1 MTAVIAGPLDEL
13 TRLHRAGALAAEHPR
28 VAGLLAELTEV
39 DLRRA
44 GALLARLDPDAV
56 LAAHPRTPVVSI
68 AVTGHGTLGPL
79 VPALAAELGRHGL
92 LPRPHVSTFDSW
104 VQDLSDPG
112 SALLRAGTDLVCCVL
127 DPMVVADELPVPWRP
142 ADAAAVLDAKLRLV
156 DGLAGRYAAAGPGM
170 LVLNT
175 LPLPRTLT
183 GQLVDHRGRAELGA
197 LWREFNAALLRLGA
211 AHPSLVVLDLD
222 PLLAAGVPATEPR
235 MSVYAK
241 AHLSADLLAGYA
253 REVGHLARAVA
264 GRTKKA
270 LVLDLD
276 NTVWGGVV
284 GDDGVDGIEVGEG
297 HRGAAYAAF
306 QRVAKQIGAQGV
318 LLAAVSKND
327 PEPVARALAEH
338 PGMVL
343 REPDLVRVTA
353 NWRPKPDN
361 LRELAADLNLGV
373 DSFVFADDSD
383 YERALVRRELPGV
396 AVVDLDGEPALHVA
410 RLLADGWFDT
420 RELTAEDRAR
430 PAAYRREAARSDFLR
445 GADSVADYLR
455 ELGITVR
462 VSPVTARELP
472 RVSQLTLR
480 TNQFNLTTERL
491 QPAQVQALLDDPA
504 ALTLAVHAGDRFGDH
519 GLVGAVLARRHGGT
533 GAGGTLAIDNMVLS
547 CRVFSRGIEQ
557 GVLAALLRHAADTGA
572 TAVTGSY
579 RPSPRNG
586 IVADFYPRHGFT
598 AAGTDDDIDD
608 GTDRWRHD
616 LADIPAVPAHLELTT
631 DWGAA

>member
-1 MTAVIAGPLDEL
+1 MTATVAGPLDEL
-13 TRLHRAGALAAEHPR
+13 TELHRAGALAASYPR
-28 VAGLLAELTEV
+28 LAGLLAGLSDV

-44 GALLARLDPDAV
+44 GAVLSRLDPDAV
-56 LAAHPRTPVVSI
+56 LAEHPRTPVLSV

-79 VPALAAELGRHGL
+79 LPALAAELGRHGL
-92 LPRPHVSTFDSW
+92 LLRPYLSTFDSW
-104 VQDLSDPG
+104 VPDLSDPG
-112 SALLRAGTDLVCCVL
+112 SALYAAGADLVCCVL
-127 DPMVVADELPVPWRP
+127 DPMIVADELPTPWRP
-142 ADAAAVLDAKLRLV
+142 ADAAAVLDAKLRLLT
-156 DGLAGRYAAAGPGM
+156 GLAQRYAAAGRGT

-175 LPLPRTLT
+175 LPLPRALT
-183 GQLVDHRGRAELGA
+183 AQLVDHRGRAELGA
-197 LWREFNAALLRLGA
+197 LWRDFNAALLRLTGSHA
-211 AHPSLVVLDLD
+211 ALAVLDLD
-222 PLLAAGVPATEPR
+222 PVLAAGVPATEPR
-235 MSVYAK
+235 LSTYAK
-241 AHLSADLLAGYA
+241 AHLSAELLAGYA
-253 REVGHLARAVA
+253 REVGHLARAAA
-264 GRTKKA
+264 GRTRKA

-276 NTVWGGVV
+276 NTLWGGVV
-284 GDDGVDGIEVGEG
+284 GDDGPDGIEVGHG
-297 HRGAAYAAF
+297 HRGEAYAAF
-306 QRVAKQIGAQGV
+306 QRVAKQIGSQGV

-327 PEPVARALAEH
+327 PEPVAQALAEH

-343 REPDLVRVTA
+343 RAGDFVRVTA
-353 NWRPKPDN
+353 NWRSKPEN

-396 AVVDLDGEPALHVA
+396 AVVDLDGEPALHVQ

-430 PAAYRREAARSDFLR
+430 PAAYRQEAARSDFLR

-462 VSPVTARELP
+462 LSAVTERELP

-480 TNQFNLTTERL
+480 TNQFTLTTERL
-491 QPAQVQALLDDPA
+491 QPAQVRSRVDDPA
-504 ALTLAVHAGDRFGDH
+504 ALVLAVHAGDRFGDH
-519 GLVGAVLARRHGGT
+519 GLVGAVLAHTDGD
-533 GAGGTLAIDNMVLS
+533 TLAIENMVLS

-579 RPSPRNG
+579 RPTARNG
-586 IVADFYPRHGFT
+586 IVADFYPRHGFA
-598 AAGTDDDIDD
+598 AAGTED

-616 LADIPAVPAHLELTT
+616 LAELPAVPAHLELTT
-631 DWGAA
+631 DWSGT